1 MAAFLCTNFR
11 YPQLLS
17 LLRIVITESSHP
29 ARQKNL
35 KFSCMS
41 TVHFR
46 ALSARLSGRK
56 IRLNMNKLNDQQRA
70 AVMEFDRPVLV
81 LAGAGSGKTG
91 VITQKIAYL
100 INKQQYSPRS
110 IIAVT
115 FTNKAAN
122 EMRGRLR
129 KLLDAKTAK
138 QLSISTFHRL
148 GLTMLQQD
156 GAGVG
161 LRKGFTI
168 FDQSDSMSVL
178 RELISEHNSA
188 IEERTLQ
195 NMISNWKNQFI
206 NADAALHSSVDD
218 QERAAAILYKAY
230 TEFLAACN
238 SVDFDDLINL
248 PVTLLKTNPAVLEK
262 WRGRTRHLLVDE
274 YQDTNAAQYELV
286 RLLVDKFGALTA
298 VGDDDQSIYSWRGAR
313 PENLYT
319 LKDDYPN
326 LRVIKLEQNY
336 RSSQRILRCA
346 NQVIS
351 HNPHVYDK
359 KLWSDLGIGDE
370 LKISVCRHGIDE
382 AEWVAAQ
389 ILTMHYQKGIPF
401 GDFAILYRSN
411 FQSRPFEQAMR
422 EKQIPY
428 QISGGD
434 SFFDKTE
441 IKDMLAYLKLLVNPD
456 DETAFLRCIN
466 TPRREI
472 GPTTLA
478 ALGKQ
483 ARSRNNSLF
492 AACHDMGLETHMSEK
507 ARTNLQRFANWL
519 VLVADNA
526 ERGDTLAV
534 LKQFFDDMDY
544 TGWIERQA
552 STPQKAERSL
562 KNIDE
567 LWQWIERLLT
577 TEDASEVSLVDI
589 VSQLS
594 LHDILSRQEDK
605 KETSQIQMST
615 LHAAKGLEYPHVFM
629 VGMEE
634 EILPH
639 KNSLESGDLEEERRL
654 CYVGMTRARHT
665 LTFTRARSRQR
676 YGEMSNC
683 EQSRFLADLPEDDV
697 ITMGEL
703 GENNPEQERTSGKE
717 ALEGLMAMLSGD

>member
-1 MAAFLCTNFR
+1 
-11 YPQLLS
+11 
-17 LLRIVITESSHP
+17 
-29 ARQKNL
+29 
-35 KFSCMS
+35 
-41 TVHFR
+41 
-46 ALSARLSGRK
+46 
-56 IRLNMNKLNDQQRA
+56 MNKLNAQQRA
-70 AVMEFDRPVLV
+70 AVTEFETPVLV

-148 GLTMLQQD
+148 GLNMLQQD

-178 RELISEHNSA
+178 RELISENNSA

-195 NMISNWKNQFI
+195 NMISNWKNQFVD
-206 NADAALHSSVDD
+206 ADAALLSTVDD

-248 PVTLLKTNPAVLEK
+248 AVTLLKTNPDVLEK

-313 PENLYT
+313 PENLHA

-326 LRVIKLEQNY
+326 LKVIKLEQNY

-346 NQVIS
+346 NKVIS
-351 HNPHVYDK
+351 HNPHVYEK

-389 ILTMHYQKGIPF
+389 ILTMHYQKGVPF

-422 EKQIPY
+422 ERQIPY

-434 SFFDKTE
+434 SFFDKVE

-456 DETAFLRCIN
+456 DETAFLRCVN

-478 ALGKQ
+478 ALGTQ
-483 ARSRNNSLF
+483 ARSRNISLF
-492 AACHDMGLETHMSEK
+492 AACHDMGLEAQMSEK
-507 ARTNLQRFANWL
+507 ARTNLQRFTNWL

-526 ERGDTLAV
+526 ERGDTLGV
-534 LKQFFDDMDY
+534 LKQFFEDMDY
-544 TGWIERQA
+544 TGWIERQS

-577 TEDASEVSLVDI
+577 TEDAKDVSLVEI

-594 LHDILSRQEDK
+594 LHDILSRQDEK

-639 KNSLESGDLEEERRL
+639 KNSLEAGDLEEERRL
-654 CYVGMTRARHT
+654 CYVGMTRARRT

-676 YGEMSNC
+676 YGEMSQC
-683 EQSRFLADLPEDDV
+683 EQSRFLADLPEEDV

-703 GENNPEQERTSGKE
+703 SERNPDQERTSGKE